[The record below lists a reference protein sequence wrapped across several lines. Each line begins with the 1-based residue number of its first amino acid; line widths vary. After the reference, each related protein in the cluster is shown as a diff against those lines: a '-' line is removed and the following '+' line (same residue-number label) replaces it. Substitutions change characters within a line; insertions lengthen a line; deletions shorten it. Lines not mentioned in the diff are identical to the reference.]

1 MLLRQSCKSS
11 TFLNLRNSNIGDDI
25 FEQNVVVTSAV
36 SDADARLS
44 PCLVDHLIYIYTVYI
59 PVFID
64 VLVHQEITVRVFCE
78 FPGSG
83 S

>member
-44 PCLVDHLIYIYTVYI
+44 PCLVDHLIYIYIPYI
-59 PVFID
+59 Y
-64 VLVHQEITVRVFCE
+64 LYL
-78 FPGSG
+78 
-83 S
+83 